1 MLSINIYEAKA
12 KLSEYLAAVEAGE
25 TVQICRRNVPVAEI
39 VPLRQPRKVPRPVG
53 LGPYEEGYEIP
64 ESFFEP
70 LPDELLKAF
79 NGELPDP
86 LMDGFAADAE
96 YMRAAEPLSPL
107 ATYGTGVPRTGAA
120 EPNPGYKK

>member
-1 MLSINIYEAKA
+1 MLTINIHEAKA
-12 KLSEYLAAVEAGE
+12 KLSEYIAAVEAGE

-39 VPLRQPRKVPRPVG
+39 IPLRSPRKGPREVG

-64 ESFFEP
+64 ASFFEP

-86 LMDGFAADAE
+86 FIDSFIPDTQQL
-96 YMRAAEPLSPL
+96 RAAES
-107 ATYGTGVPRTGAA
+107 AA
-120 EPNPGYKK
+120 DYKK

>member
-1 MLSINIYEAKA
+1 MQTINIHEAKA

-25 TVQICRRNVPVAEI
+25 TVVICRRNVPVAEI
-39 VPLRQPRKVPRPVG
+39 VPIRQPRKEPRPIG

-64 ESFFEP
+64 ASFFEP

-86 LMDGFAADAE
+86 YMDGFALEAE
-96 YMRAAEPLSPL
+96 QLKAAEPS
-107 ATYGTGVPRTGAA
+107 
-120 EPNPGYKK
+120 PGYKK

>member
-1 MLSINIYEAKA
+1 MLSINIHEAKA

-39 VPLRQPRKVPRPVG
+39 VPLRQPRKSPRPIG
-53 LGPYEEGYEIP
+53 LACDSDYDSPA
-64 ESFFEP
+64 SFFEP

-86 LMDGFAADAE
+86 LLDNPDVSAE
-96 YMRAAEPLSPL
+96 LQVAEPGP
-107 ATYGTGVPRTGAA
+107 A
-120 EPNPGYKK
+120 YKK

>member
-1 MLSINIYEAKA
+1 MLSINIHEAKA

-39 VPLRQPRKVPRPVG
+39 VPLRQPRKAPRPIG
-53 LGPYEEGYEIP
+53 LACDSDYEIP
-64 ESFFEP
+64 ASFFEP

-86 LMDGFAADAE
+86 LLDNIVDSIDASAE
-96 YMRAAEPLSPL
+96 LQAAEPGP
-107 ATYGTGVPRTGAA
+107 A
-120 EPNPGYKK
+120 YKK

>member
-1 MLSINIYEAKA
+1 VLSINIHEAKA
-12 KLSEYLAAVEAGE
+12 KLSEYIAAVEAGE

-39 VPLRQPRKVPRPVG
+39 VPLRQPRKTPRPIG

-64 ESFFEP
+64 ASFFEP

-86 LMDGFAADAE
+86 IMDSFIPE
-96 YMRAAEPLSPL
+96 REQLKAAEPLSPL
-107 ATYGTGVPRTGAA
+107 ATYGTGVPSTGAA
-120 EPNPGYKK
+120 EPDTDYKK